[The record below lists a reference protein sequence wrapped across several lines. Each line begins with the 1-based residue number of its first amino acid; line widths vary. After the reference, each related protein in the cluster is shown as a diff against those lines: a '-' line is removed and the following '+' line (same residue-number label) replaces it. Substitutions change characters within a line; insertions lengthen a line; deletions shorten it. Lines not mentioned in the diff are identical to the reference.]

1 MMGDESKKAT
11 FPDDVQKVTDKW
23 YPVLEGLLPSS
34 GFILGLA
41 DPTMADL
48 VIINLRDAF
57 MPFGAMKKLTSQD
70 PGTKYPKFK
79 AHAERVAA
87 HPSVKAYLDKS
98 TSMAGNPFGI

>member
-1 MMGDESKKAT
+1 MGTSRPSRQPPTRCMPASRRT
-11 FPDDVQKVTDKW
+11 C
-23 YPVLEGLLPSS
+23 LMPSS